1 VPFVSDDRIFIEG
14 MIFYG
19 YHGVHPE
26 ENRLGQ
32 RFVVDVEGTCDLRPA
47 AQNDDIDR
55 TVNYSHLHAI
65 AREVV
70 EGPPVALVETLAERV
85 ALAALDRF
93 EMLDEVAVTV
103 RKPSAPIKGSVLEN
117 VGVTVRR
124 RREDREE

>member
-1 VPFVSDDRIFIEG
+1 VSEDRIFIEG

-32 RFVVDVEGTCDLRPA
+32 RFIVDIDATCDLGPA
-47 AQNDDIDR
+47 ATADDIDR

-70 EGPPVALVETLAERV
+70 EGPSVALVETLAQRI

-93 EMLDEVAVTV
+93 GILDEVAVTV
-103 RKPSAPIKGSVLEN
+103 RKPSAPIKGSILQS

-124 RREDREE
+124 RRNPGVR